1 MRQAMLDSQHGSLL
15 QRISDYELSWCIAFN
30 RCARFRCIER
40 GFALI
45 SRLGDGIAWYTLA
58 LLLPLIYGLDAIH
71 TSFRMVVVGT
81 VGLILYK
88 LLKSKTERP
97 RPFAVIDS
105 IRLGTAPL
113 DRYSF
118 PSGHTLHAVAFTT
131 VVVAS
136 YPGLAWLL
144 VPFASLV
151 ALSRMVLGLHY
162 PTDVLAGAA
171 LGLLISGLSLT
182 YL

>member
-1 MRQAMLDSQHGSLL
+1 MLDSHPGSLL
-15 QRISDYELSWCIAFN
+15 QRISDYELSWCVAFN
-30 RCARFRCIER
+30 RCARFRGIER
-40 GFALI
+40 GFAVV

-58 LLLPLIYGLDAIH
+58 LVLPIIYGLDAIH
-71 TSFRMVVVGT
+71 TSLHMVVVGS

-88 LLKSKTERP
+88 LLKVKTERP

-131 VVVAS
+131 VVVADH
-136 YPGLAWLL
+136 PGLAWLL
-144 VPFASLV
+144 VPFAGLV

-171 LGLLISGLSLT
+171 VGLAVSGLSLA
-182 YL
+182 LL

>member
-1 MRQAMLDSQHGSLL
+1 MLNSHPGSLL
-15 QRISDYELSWCIAFN
+15 QRISDYELSWCIAIN
-30 RCARFRCIER
+30 RCARFRYIEHS
-40 GFALI
+40 FALI

-58 LLLPLIYGLDAIH
+58 LALPFIYGTDAIR
-71 TSFRMVVVGT
+71 TSLRMVAVGAI
-81 VGLILYK
+81 GLLLYK

-97 RPFAVIDS
+97 RPYAVIDS
-105 IRLGTAPL
+105 IRLGAAPL

-131 VVVAS
+131 VVVS
-136 YPGLAWLL
+136 NYPGLAWLL

-171 LGLLISGLSLT
+171 VGLLISDLSLAFP
-182 YL
+182 

>member
-1 MRQAMLDSQHGSLL
+1 MLDSHNGSLL
-15 QRISDYELSWCIAFN
+15 QRISDYELSWCVAFN
-30 RCARFRCIER
+30 RCARFRGIER
-40 GFALI
+40 GFAVV

-58 LLLPLIYGLDAIH
+58 LALPFIYGLDAIH
-71 TSFRMVVVGT
+71 TSLRMVVVGA
-81 VGLILYK
+81 VGLIVYK

-105 IRLGTAPL
+105 IRLGVAPL

-131 VVVAS
+131 VVVS
-136 YPGLAWLL
+136 SHPGLAWLV
-144 VPFASLV
+144 VPFAGLV

-171 LGLLISGLSLT
+171 VGLLISGISLAI
-182 YL
+182 L